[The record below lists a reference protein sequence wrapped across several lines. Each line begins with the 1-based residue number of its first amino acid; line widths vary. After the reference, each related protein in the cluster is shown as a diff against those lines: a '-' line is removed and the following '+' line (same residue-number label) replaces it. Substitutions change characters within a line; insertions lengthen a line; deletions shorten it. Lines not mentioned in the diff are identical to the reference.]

1 MTPIDPAFL
10 LIPILQ
16 AVKPVSKQL
25 GPYPRDCAYR
35 LLQND
40 GSAGIFQP
48 LDDIFDEAVPN
59 IVRAVNGTASDDAF
73 PHITQEDMLFLT
85 RCDCIVSALKG
96 LCDFQS
102 ARHISAL

>member
-16 AVKPVSKQL
+16 AIKPVSKQSE
-25 GPYPRDCAYR
+25 PYLRDCAYC

-48 LDDIFDEAVPN
+48 LDDIFDEAVPK
-59 IVRAVNGTASDDAF
+59 IVLAVNGTASDDVF
-73 PHITQEDMLFLT
+73 PHIIQEDMLFLT
-85 RCDCIVSALKG
+85 GCDCIVSSLKR

-102 ARHISAL
+102 APYFDFL